1 MVHLLKIVVSGYKML
16 SENFTIDFTTKAK
29 VSDDLES
36 EIYIV
41 DQNLYAFNIMAY
53 TGSNASGKTTVVSLI
68 NNCLKLL
75 QTGRWV
81 YNKRDF
87 STDKIDL
94 YIEFYKDGIIYL
106 YNSEVY
112 PSSEENL
119 NDNYNNFCRI
129 INEKIKMA
137 VYKSY
142 VGKNYLKKL
151 VFREENASSG
161 IEDTSSLQYFCKE
174 QMYVDY
180 MSAHSLSL
188 ITDKYFQ
195 NFNSYSLE
203 LVSSIIRL
211 LDDSIEYIK
220 YTTERL
226 ILFKRFNEEESILS
240 QVELLNILSNGTVK
254 GIELF
259 IRIITVIKK
268 GGYFIIDE
276 IENCFHK
283 NLVDNIMYLFN
294 DKKINYKNA
303 KIIFTTHYVEI
314 LDYLNRRDNIN
325 ILHKMNK
332 YIDNSNLYI
341 DYKPRTEILKSKQF
355 NNNTFNTLL
364 NYELLMNLKRMI
376 KNEISNND

>member
-180 MSAHSLSL
+180 MSAHSSSL

-195 NFNSYSLE
+195 NFNSYSFL
-203 LVSSIIRL
+203 
-211 LDDSIEYIK
+211 
-220 YTTERL
+220 
-226 ILFKRFNEEESILS
+226 
-240 QVELLNILSNGTVK
+240 
-254 GIELF
+254 
-259 IRIITVIKK
+259 
-268 GGYFIIDE
+268 
-276 IENCFHK
+276 
-283 NLVDNIMYLFN
+283 
-294 DKKINYKNA
+294 
-303 KIIFTTHYVEI
+303 
-314 LDYLNRRDNIN
+314 
-325 ILHKMNK
+325 
-332 YIDNSNLYI
+332 
-341 DYKPRTEILKSKQF
+341 
-355 NNNTFNTLL
+355 
-364 NYELLMNLKRMI
+364 
-376 KNEISNND
+376 